1 MLPRIITTPVTGP
14 NRMAKDNIQNKTLS
28 IRISTDGF
36 CFCSYT
42 PSLPASL
49 KYFFY
54 KPEKGVTLTMNLQR
68 GIELCPF
75 VSKDE
80 KFDVKVIVET
90 EEFTTVPVEFDNKQ
104 DYKAYHR
111 LCFPRNDARV
121 EILANRLNAQGL
133 TVIFPVEKSLYER
146 LQQLGDVTYYSTL
159 SILLGLMTS
168 KPAPE
173 DKYMLAYFQGDLSL
187 FISVQ
192 GGKLRLANA
201 FRCDEGHDSIYYLL
215 SIWKEQGL
223 SQEDDVLYLC
233 GDKGVEVNMM
243 TIGRFIKR
251 CKRMNANELFPLTLL
266 NRMEGIPFDLQALIL
281 CE

>member
-1 MLPRIITTPVTGP
+1 MT
-14 NRMAKDNIQNKTLS
+14 KDNSQDKTLS

-42 PSLPASL
+42 PTLPGSL

-54 KPEKGVTLTMNLQR
+54 KPEKGLTLTMNLQK
-68 GIELCPF
+68 GIEQCPF
-75 VSKDE
+75 ISQGIIY
-80 KFDVKVIVET
+80 DVKVIIET
-90 EEFTTVPVEFDNKQ
+90 EEFSALPVAYDNRQ

-121 EILANRLNAQGL
+121 EIVSNKLNAQGV

-159 SILLGLMTS
+159 SILLGLLVS
-168 KPAPE
+168 KPVVE
-173 DKYMLAYFQGDLSL
+173 ERYMLAYFQNDFVL
-187 FISVQ
+187 FISMQ

-201 FRCDEGHDSIYYLL
+201 FRCDGGHDSIYYLL
-215 SIWKEQGL
+215 SIWKEQGF
-223 SQEDDVLYLC
+223 SQQDDALYLC
-233 GDKGVEVNMM
+233 GDKGVEQNMM
-243 TIGRFIKR
+243 TIGRFIKNCR
-251 CKRMNANELFPLTLL
+251 RMNANELFPQTLL
-266 NRMEGIPFDLQALIL
+266 NRMEDIPFDLQTLIL